1 MTATNCGAPPHA
13 GHAPFADCSTPD
25 LPDCGSNRQP
35 HASTRITRFTAAAMR
50 LKAWV
55 NANGCDVLIGAV
67 IVISGVVGYAAI
79 FLWLGQLA
87 SHPMR

>member
-1 MTATNCGAPPHA
+1 
-13 GHAPFADCSTPD
+13 
-25 LPDCGSNRQP
+25 
-35 HASTRITRFTAAAMR
+35 MR